1 MDQGQKDI
9 DLWKRY
15 LQTDV
20 SLYKVLLIYDR
31 SE

>member
-1 MDQGQKDI
+1 MMDQGQKDI

-20 SLYKVLLIYDR
+20 SLYKVLYDR
-31 SE
+31 NE